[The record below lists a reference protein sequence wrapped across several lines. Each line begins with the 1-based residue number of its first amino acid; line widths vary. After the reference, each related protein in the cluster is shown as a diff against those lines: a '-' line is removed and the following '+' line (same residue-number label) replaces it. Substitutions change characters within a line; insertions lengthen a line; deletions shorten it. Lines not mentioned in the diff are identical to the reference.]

1 MIPFL
6 QADVTDATVN
16 LQEKLASTDSLKAGI
31 QTIRETITT
40 SSAQDLMSSLAQEAI
55 NFGLKVLAALAIYI
69 IGGWIIR
76 RIKKILKRGFER
88 KGTDATIATF
98 TTSVVTIGLWVV
110 IIILTVGSLGVN
122 TSSLAA
128 LLAAGGMA
136 IGMAL
141 GGTVQNFAGG
151 IMILAFK
158 PFKAGDYIEA
168 LGYAGTVQ
176 EVSMVATK
184 LLTLDN
190 RIVVLP
196 NGALSG
202 GNILNYSSKDLR
214 RVDRNINISY
224 GIDVEK
230 AKAAILEVI
239 ASNPK
244 ILNGKTDGAADPF
257 VAVLELSQ
265 TSVTYVVRAWTK
277 AENYWDVFFFLNE
290 QLYTELPKKGVTFPF
305 PQLDVHIKQ
314 S

>member
-6 QADVTDATVN
+6 QAAVETADK
-16 LQEKLASTDSLKAGI
+16 LQNTLASADSTKAAI
-31 QTIRETITT
+31 NNIKETITSSTPQELMT
-40 SSAQDLMSSLAQEAI
+40 SLGQEAI

-69 IGGWIIR
+69 IGGWVVR

-98 TTSVVTIGLWVV
+98 TTSVVTIGLWVI

-176 EVSMVATK
+176 EVSMVSTK

-224 GIDVEK
+224 GVDVEK

-244 ILNGKTDGAADPF
+244 ILDAKTEGAADPF
-257 VAVLELSQ
+257 VAVLELTQ
-265 TSVTYVVRAWTK
+265 TSVTYVVRAWTR

-290 QLYTELPKKGVTFPF
+290 TLYTELPKKGVTFPF

-314 S
+314 N

>member
-6 QADVTDATVN
+6 QSEQVVD
-16 LQEKLASTDSLKAGI
+16 LQEKLSSTDSLKAGVE
-31 QTIRETITT
+31 TIRETIST
-40 SSAQDLMSSLAQEAI
+40 STPNELLTGLAQEAI

-76 RIKKILKRGFER
+76 RIKKLMKRGFER

-98 TTSVVTIGLWVV
+98 TVSVVTIGLWVI

-158 PFKAGDYIEA
+158 PFKAGDFIEA
-168 LGYAGTVQ
+168 LGYMGTVK
-176 EVSMVATK
+176 EVSMVSTK
-184 LLTLDN
+184 LLTTDN
-190 RIVVLP
+190 RVVVLP

-202 GNILNYSSKDLR
+202 GNILNYSAKDLR

-224 GIDVEK
+224 GIDAEK
-230 AKAAILEVI
+230 AKAAIMEVI
-239 ASNPK
+239 KSNPK
-244 ILNGKTDGAADPF
+244 ILDAKTEGAADPF
-257 VAVLELSQ
+257 VAVLELTQ
-265 TSVTYVVRAWTK
+265 TSVTYVVRAWTR

>member
-6 QADVTDATVN
+6 QADEAAAS
-16 LQEKLASTDSLKAGI
+16 LQGTLSSTDSLKAGV
-31 QTIRETITT
+31 QTIRETIV
-40 SSAQDLMSSLAQEAI
+40 SSSPNELLTGLAQEAI

-76 RIKKILKRGFER
+76 RIKKLMKRGFER

-98 TTSVVTIGLWVV
+98 TVSVVTIGLWVI

-158 PFKAGDYIEA
+158 PFKAGDFIEA
-168 LGYAGTVQ
+168 LGYMGTVK
-176 EVSMVATK
+176 EVSMVSTK
-184 LLTLDN
+184 LLTTDN
-190 RIVVLP
+190 RVVVLP

-202 GNILNYSSKDLR
+202 GNICNYSDKPLR
-214 RVDRNINISY
+214 RVDRTVSVSY
-224 GIDVEK
+224 GIDAEK
-230 AKAAILEVI
+230 AKAAIMEVMQ
-239 ASNPK
+239 SNPK
-244 ILNGKTDGAADPF
+244 ILDARTEGAADPF
-257 VAVLELSQ
+257 VAVIELTQ
-265 TSVTYVVRAWTK
+265 TSVNYVVRAWTRS
-277 AENYWDVFFFLNE
+277 EDYWDVFFFLNE
-290 QLYTELPKKGVTFPF
+290 TLYTELPKKGVTFPF

>member
-6 QADVTDATVN
+6 QSEQVVD
-16 LQEKLASTDSLKAGI
+16 LQEKLSSTDSLKAGVE
-31 QTIRETITT
+31 TIRETIST
-40 SSAQDLMSSLAQEAI
+40 STPNELLTGLAQEAI

-76 RIKKILKRGFER
+76 RIKKLLKRGFER
-88 KGTDATIATF
+88 KGTDKTIATF
-98 TTSVVTIGLWVV
+98 TVSVVTIGLWVIV
-110 IIILTVGSLGVN
+110 IILTVGSLGVN

-158 PFKAGDYIEA
+158 PFKAGDFIEA
-168 LGYAGTVQ
+168 LGYTGVVQ
-176 EVSMVATK
+176 EVSMVSTK

-202 GNILNYSSKDLR
+202 GNILNYSAKDLR

-230 AKAAILEVI
+230 AKAAIMEVI
-239 ASNPK
+239 KSNPK
-244 ILNGKTDGAADPF
+244 ILDAKTEGAADPF
-257 VAVLELSQ
+257 VAVLELTQ
-265 TSVTYVVRAWTK
+265 TSVTYVVRAWTR

-305 PQLDVHIKQ
+305 PQLDVHIKN